1 MSDAQAPQP
10 VSENGVSA
18 VAQEQLEEVGSKVYY
33 FHLLISF
40 TPSLTPLGLCR

>member
-10 VSENGVSA
+10 VSENGVS

-33 FHLLISF
+33 FHLPS
-40 TPSLTPLGLCR
+40 PSLLTFLP